1 MDLVQKGTFEEKYQI
16 LNIEKRFH
24 GEYIE
29 REENRAKY
37 CNEEYEE
44 KSIVS
49 VPL

>member
-1 MDLVQKGTFEEKYQI
+1 MQKGNAEEKYQI
-16 LNIEKRFH
+16 TNIEKRFYREH
-24 GEYIE
+24 IE
-29 REENRAKY
+29 RQENRAKY